1 MDLIYPEGRKYA
13 MLSSTM
19 RMNVSKPVLAG
30 AGRLISIENQR
41 NAIVILPRQHVRNFI
56 LTRMLTTT
64 RSGLAVS
71 GCIICKSRGLG
82 QYELGNARGNID

>member
-1 MDLIYPEGRKYA
+1 MDLIYPEGRRYA

-19 RMNVSKPVLAG
+19 RMNVSKPVPAG

-41 NAIVILPRQHVRNFI
+41 NVIVILPRQHVRNFI

-71 GCIICKSRGLG
+71 GVS
-82 QYELGNARGNID
+82 YA